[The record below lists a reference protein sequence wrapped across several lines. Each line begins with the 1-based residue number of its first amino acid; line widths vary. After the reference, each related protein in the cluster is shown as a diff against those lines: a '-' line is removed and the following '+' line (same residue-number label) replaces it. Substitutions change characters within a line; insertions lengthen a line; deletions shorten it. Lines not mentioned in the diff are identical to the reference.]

1 MARAMQ
7 ARRYPGIWRAA
18 AAALCALALGA
29 CASTP
34 TPDDRVARDPLEPF
48 NRSVFAFNDALDKAV
63 IKPAAKGYEAAVP
76 GLFRGMVGNFFG
88 NLRDVWTAAN
98 QALQGKPGAAFSDV
112 SRVAVNSTF
121 GFFGIAD
128 VASEMGLEK
137 HEEDFGQTLG
147 VWGVPA
153 GPYLVLPF
161 FGPSSIRDG
170 IARVPGFYADPL
182 LELDSHGLRNNLW
195 LTRVLD
201 TRVRLFPAERLL
213 EGAAL
218 DKYSFTRDAWVQ
230 RRRNQI
236 YDGNPP
242 PSDDDYDSNSL
253 PTYDEEGTDDSL
265 QK

>member
-1 MARAMQ
+1 MARATP
-7 ARRYPGIWRAA
+7 ARQYPGVSCAA
-18 AAALCALALGA
+18 AAALCALALSA
-29 CASTP
+29 CASAP
-34 TPDDRVARDPLEPF
+34 TRDNGMARDPLEPF
-48 NRSVFAFNDALDKAV
+48 NRSVYAFNDALDKAV
-63 IKPAAKGYEAAVP
+63 IKPAAKGYEAVVP
-76 GLFRGMVGNFFG
+76 GPVRGMVGNFFG

-98 QALQGKPGAAFSDV
+98 QVLQGKPREAFSDI

-170 IARVPGFYADPL
+170 IARVPDFYADPL
-182 LELDSHGLRNNLW
+182 LALNSDGLRNNLW

-213 EGAAL
+213 QGAAL
-218 DKYSFTRDAWVQ
+218 DQYSFTRDAWVQ

-242 PSDDDYDSNSL
+242 PSDDDYDSNPL

>member
-1 MARAMQ
+1 M
-7 ARRYPGIWRAA
+7 YS
-18 AAALCALALGA
+18 L
-29 CASTP
+29 
-34 TPDDRVARDPLEPF
+34 
-48 NRSVFAFNDALDKAV
+48 NDALDSAL
-63 IKPAAKGYEAAVP
+63 IKPAAKGYEAIVP
-76 GLFRGMVGNFFG
+76 GLFRDMAGNFFG

-98 QALQGKPGAAFSDV
+98 QLLQGKPREGFSDI
-112 SRVAVNSTF
+112 SRVVINSTF

-147 VWGVPA
+147 VWGVPS

-161 FGPSSIRDG
+161 FGPSSVRDG
-170 IARVPGFYADPL
+170 IARVPDFFADPL
-182 LELDSHGLRNNLW
+182 LEIDSHGLRNNLW

-213 EGAAL
+213 QGAAL
-218 DKYSFTRDAWVQ
+218 DKYSFTRDAWLQ

-236 YDGNPP
+236 HDGNPP
-242 PSDDDYDSNSL
+242 PSDDDYDSNPP
-253 PTYDEEGTDDSL
+253 PTYDEEGIDDPSFSS